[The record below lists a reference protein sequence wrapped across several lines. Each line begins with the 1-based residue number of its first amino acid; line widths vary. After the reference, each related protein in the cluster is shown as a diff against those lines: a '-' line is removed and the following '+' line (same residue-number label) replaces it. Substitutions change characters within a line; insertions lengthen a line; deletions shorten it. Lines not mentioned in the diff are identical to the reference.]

1 MPAMKFAPFF
11 RHFLRLRSLADF
23 NKEGTET
30 RSGDGV
36 PRKADHFGV
45 IMESS
50 IQKSCWNITFRAL
63 IGFASVL
70 AIVYLF
76 GRV

>member
-1 MPAMKFAPFF
+1 
-11 RHFLRLRSLADF
+11 
-23 NKEGTET
+23 
-30 RSGDGV
+30 
-36 PRKADHFGV
+36 
-45 IMESS
+45 MESS